1 MPRISFFYGIAVW
14 MYPGDHGRPHLH
26 ATYAEHRASIA
37 LDSGTV
43 LAGGLPPRQLGL
55 IRKWISLHQDELA
68 ANWRRA
74 KNRQDLAKIDPL
86 P

>member
-1 MPRISFFYGIAVW
+1 
-14 MYPGDHGRPHLH
+14 
-26 ATYAEHRASIA
+26 
-37 LDSGTV
+37 V

-55 IRKWISLHQDELA
+55 LKKWISLHQDELA